1 MNFKSRNF
9 LLKIAVKFYVP
20 FFLQLD
26 QKGQKYDEISL
37 KYYLKKKFP
46 TQHSKSANLPFRL
59 KEIKIFFSGF
69 LVDAAT

>member
-1 MNFKSRNF
+1 MNFKSRKF

-37 KYYLKKKFP
+37 KYYLKKKISNP
-46 TQHSKSANLPFRL
+46 TF
-59 KEIKIFFSGF
+59 
-69 LVDAAT
+69 

>member
-9 LLKIAVKFYVP
+9 LLKIAVKFHAP

-26 QKGQKYDEISL
+26 QEGQKYYEISL
-37 KYYLKKKFP
+37 KYYKKKIP

-69 LVDAAT
+69 LVDPVT